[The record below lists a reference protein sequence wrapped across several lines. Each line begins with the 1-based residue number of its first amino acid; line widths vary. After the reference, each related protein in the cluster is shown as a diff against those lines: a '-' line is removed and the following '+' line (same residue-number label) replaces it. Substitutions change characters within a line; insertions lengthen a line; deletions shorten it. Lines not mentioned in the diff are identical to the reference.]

1 MANYLCKF
9 TIVLLGPFT
18 ITCTWTL
25 LTKSNDRDLYPM
37 TIPLFQPRMI
47 NVRMRWHEKMKKM
60 TSFFVGTPP
69 EYDLAVYTL
78 CILTRTGRSCPI
90 KVDDDLVTVQSFEV
104 KHVEGIQVASI
115 FLAI

>member
-1 MANYLCKF
+1 M
-9 TIVLLGPFT
+9 
-18 ITCTWTL
+18 
-25 LTKSNDRDLYPM
+25 TKSNDRDLYPM